1 MWICMQRQALTFGT
15 KSVSHRANEEFCHE
29 GGGAKVTLSA
39 KLETVVLKSEF
50 VTNLNN
56 RL

>member
-1 MWICMQRQALTFGT
+1 MYAKASLEFGT
-15 KSVSHRANEEFCHE
+15 KSVSHRANEEFCHD